1 MFIENICHKTYDPL
15 ANGSH
20 QRTNFDCYKYLTF
33 SRSKI
38 PKLNDIVGERRPDEK
53 AGRASGLR
61 AEAFFRLAFLDTF
74 LAMQKVSKKKRK
86 KKPNTCWCRCAKTH
100 NKGGKKTMTKE

>member
-61 AEAFFRLAFLDTF
+61 AEAFSLVASPDQQVTSSVFGYLPVVVSPDQQPW
-74 LAMQKVSKKKRK
+74 AMQKVSKI
-86 KKPNTCWCRCAKTH
+86 
-100 NKGGKKTMTKE
+100 KG